1 VGSIHKWVA
10 KRIQRFGDVRAV
22 LTETSNVAFRAQL
35 IIAEQR
41 QLYDYWAAIAGGR
54 NMPSRDDVSP
64 AHFPRLLPYISLLE
78 RADSRLKVRL
88 AGTRLRDIYEREITG
103 LFLDD
108 IDWGEKKSYWD
119 AVYDHVT
126 KTLRP
131 AQGVVRGPRV
141 DKKHLVQFWLRL
153 PLSHE
158 EKPANMILCH
168 DTFVS
173 AQAVPHS
180 IDLLDDQLDEAVRP
194 VLRV

>member
-1 VGSIHKWVA
+1 
-10 KRIQRFGDVRAV
+10 V

-54 NMPSRDDVSP
+54 NMPSRDDISP
-64 AHFPRLLPYISLLE
+64 AHFPLLLPYISLLE

-108 IDWGEKKSYWD
+108 IDWGEKKTYWD
-119 AVYDHVT
+119 AVYEHVT

-131 AQGVVRGPRV
+131 AQGVIRGPRV
-141 DKKHLVQFWLRL
+141 DKDHLVQFWLRL

-158 EKPANMILCH
+158 GKPASMILCY

-180 IDLLDDQLDEAVRP
+180 IDLMDAQLEEP
-194 VLRV
+194 VKPALRV